1 MDSALLGWATFYCE
15 QSGLFELDGEEGD
28 PQVLLGQLDV
38 EALVV
43 AGLLA
48 APHQTRLLGLDDAH
62 VLGHRHLHVRVREV
76 ISVINL
82 ILDLDEIHSRTPR
95 HP

>member
-1 MDSALLGWATFYCE
+1 MGPSLAWLTLSTFDCE
-15 QSGLFELDGEEGD
+15 QSGLFELNGEEGD
-28 PQVLLGQLDV
+28 PEVLLGQLDV

-43 AGLLA
+43 ARLLA

-62 VLGHRHLHVRVREV
+62 VLGHRHLHVRVREI

-82 ILDLDEIHSRTPR
+82 ILDLD
-95 HP
+95 

>member
-1 MDSALLGWATFYCE
+1 MGMGPSLAWLTLSTFYCE

-28 PQVLLGQLDV
+28 SQVLLGQLDV

-43 AGLLA
+43 ARLLA
-48 APHQTRLLGLDDAH
+48 APHQTRLLGLDNAH
-62 VLGHRHLHVRVREV
+62 VLCHRHLHVRIREV

-82 ILDLDEIHSRTPR
+82 ILDLD
-95 HP
+95 